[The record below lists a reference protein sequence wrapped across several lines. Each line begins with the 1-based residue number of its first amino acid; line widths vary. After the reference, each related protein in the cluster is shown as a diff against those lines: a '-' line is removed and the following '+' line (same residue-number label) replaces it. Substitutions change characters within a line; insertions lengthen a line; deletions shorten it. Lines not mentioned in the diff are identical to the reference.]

1 MSEKF
6 RTNSI
11 PLAGT
16 IDGSVIFG
24 VSVAT
29 TGEAQ
34 GHHLMFDDKSLDQ
47 LQQLGS
53 SKANGIKSRF
63 THPDW
68 FHDGLGKYLGR
79 VKNFHVA
86 SDKLY
91 GDLYISPSA
100 HSSPAGNLAEYVL
113 ALASEDPTAFGVSVV
128 VDLDRVWPTNDGQE
142 LPATGGKPANAIG
155 KFPVARITSFYA
167 ADLVDEPALNPE
179 GLFQTVGVEQVYRS
193 THNPDGLSNSLPV
206 DYEFIQEGPVISQ
219 QGAEAPCRGYEQEAK
234 APCRFYEQE
243 AKDTCRLYKQETK
256 APCRGYEQETKALCR
271 FYEQEAKDPYSENW
285 REAIAS
291 RKSNKGENQAMEE
304 QEFRKYLSD
313 LNTKFDRVSK
323 LFEDGIVQIG
333 GQPPRGQQVSMGP
346 AALEQFQG
354 YFDWLFGA
362 PGARLPPP
370 DLRRADALYRA
381 VTGDVEFHGKF
392 DPSHVAFAAATTT
405 TLADLAVNAMNKVV
419 LDLYSNLTAYRWY
432 ELITAVQAT
441 DGSLQDM
448 QWLQLGGLTNL
459 PVVAEG
465 AAYTELTVSDT
476 KETSAFYKYG
486 GYVGITDKMIR
497 NSKIDELQAI
507 ARALTIAAIRTRSAY
522 IAALFTTASGTGPT
536 LAQDSTVLFHAN
548 HGSNVQTTA
557 FSIAAWAAARLE
569 CAKMAEL
576 GSSKRQVLWPKYAL
590 VPVDLYDTALIAFGY
605 GSGPGGY
612 PGTPNNDTHIY
623 AVDRPGDT
631 RPVPVCVPDWTD
643 TNDWAYIVDPRI
655 APVICMAYADNPGGT
670 SHPAPQLYSVTDPT
684 SGLLFT
690 NDTLPIKVRDYFAYG
705 VATWRGIGKRNVT

>member
-1 MSEKF
+1 MTEKF

-16 IDGSVIFG
+16 VDRSVIFG

-34 GHHLMFDDKSLDQ
+34 GHRLMFDEKSLTQ
-47 LQQLGS
+47 LQELGS
-53 SKANGIKSRF
+53 SKSAGIKSRF
-63 THPDW
+63 THPNW

-79 VKNFHVA
+79 VKNFHVEGG
-86 SDKLY
+86 KLLA
-91 GDLYISPSA
+91 DLYISPTA
-100 HSSPAGNLAEYVL
+100 RTSPAGNLAEYVL
-113 ALASEDPTAFGVSVV
+113 GLATEDPTSFGVSIV
-128 VDLDRVWPTNDGQE
+128 VDLVRVWQTEDGQE
-142 LPATGGKPANAIG
+142 VSAASGKPANATG

-179 GLFQTVGVEQVYRS
+179 GLFAEGLNPEGLFAEGLNPEGLFVEGLNPEGLFTERVNPEGLFSEPANPRGLFQTVGAEQVDRS
-193 THNPDGLSNSLPV
+193 ALNPENLFTQG
-206 DYEFIQEGPVISQ
+206 QSQ
-219 QGAEAPCRGYEQEAK
+219 AESEQGE
-234 APCRFYEQE
+234 
-243 AKDTCRLYKQETK
+243 KQK
-256 APCRGYEQETKALCR
+256 
-271 FYEQEAKDPYSENW
+271 
-285 REAIAS
+285 
-291 RKSNKGENQAMEE
+291 MEE
-304 QEFRKYLSD
+304 QEFQKYLSD

-346 AALEQFQG
+346 AALDQFQG

-362 PGARLPPP
+362 PGAKLPPP
-370 DLRRADALYRA
+370 ELRRADSLYRA
-381 VTGDVEFHGKF
+381 VTGDIEFQGKF
-392 DPSHVAFAAATTT
+392 DPSHIAFAAATTT

-465 AAYTELTVSDT
+465 AAYTELSVSDT

-507 ARALTIAAIRTRSAY
+507 AKALTIAAIRTRSAY
-522 IAALFTTASGTGPT
+522 IAAIFTTASGTGPT

-576 GSSKRQVLWPKYAL
+576 GSSKRQVLWPKYCL

-705 VATWRGIGKRNVT
+705 VSTWRGVGKRNVT